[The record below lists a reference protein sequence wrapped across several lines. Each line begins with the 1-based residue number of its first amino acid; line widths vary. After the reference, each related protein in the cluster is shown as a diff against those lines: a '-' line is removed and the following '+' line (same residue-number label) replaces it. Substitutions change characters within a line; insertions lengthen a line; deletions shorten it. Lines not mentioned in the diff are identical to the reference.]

1 MGSQKVRHDLATE
14 EQQHMLSLVWVANIF
29 TLLVFFFFFFGCVGW
44 LTGSL
49 FSDQGSNPGL
59 WQ

>member
-29 TLLVFFFFFFGCVGW
+29 TLLVFFFFFLAVLDG
-44 LTGSL
+44 
-49 FSDQGSNPGL
+49 
-59 WQ
+59 